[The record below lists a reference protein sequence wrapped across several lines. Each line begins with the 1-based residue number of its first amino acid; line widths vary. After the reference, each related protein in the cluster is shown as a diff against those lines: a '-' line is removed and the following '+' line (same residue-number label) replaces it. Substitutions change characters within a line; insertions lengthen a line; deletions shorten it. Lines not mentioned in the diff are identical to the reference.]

1 MYQASAAVAVF
12 RDKPN
17 FFPDPSSLFS
27 LLFWGGDRSERRRS
41 LQGFIALIV
50 RHIGRDELMR
60 QQGGG
65 FKWGGEGIFVLPR
78 RRGTGVAT
86 YFFLYLSMPIAL
98 LGGIFVASSPIP
110 RLCHQ
115 LWLPPYSA
123 YCVSVLYTRG
133 YTRHMQGG
141 NGCLLFPRRPT
152 CCFLRRWLPWD

>member
-17 FFPDPSSLFS
+17 FSPDPSSLFS
-27 LLFWGGDRSERRRS
+27 LLFWGGIARRS

-65 FKWGGEGIFVLPR
+65 FKWGGEGIFVLL

-86 YFFLYLSMPIAL
+86 ISFFISPCRSHYWE
-98 LGGIFVASSPIP
+98 GYSSP
-110 RLCHQ
+110 
-115 LWLPPYSA
+115 LPQFPVCVINCGCPLTLLIVSPYCTHVA
-123 YCVSVLYTRG
+123 TPDTY
-133 YTRHMQGG
+133 GG

-152 CCFLRRWLPWD
+152 CCFLRRLLPRD